1 MKTDVFPKSSC
12 NKISNKIT
20 KSECLGHCILT
31 TNIIAMISH
40 DESTSTCMCCSD
52 ISGDHVRDPNWK
64 SFVPRKCK
72 FLFFYQS
79 FCVSKLKLS
88 LLQQNKVLNHQ
99 HIKQEHSFV
108 CFRAK
113 QLYSIKKFKFTD
125 PPNPSPHKFGN
136 ITS

>member
-1 MKTDVFPKSSC
+1 MLSTVCVAVFLVAHIISIEATRIKTFYGMKTDLFPKSSC
-12 NKISNKIT
+12 NKISKKIT
-20 KSECLGHCILT
+20 KSECLEHCILT

-52 ISGDHVRDPNWK
+52 ISGDHVRDPNWE

-72 FLFFYQS
+72 FLFSYQS

-99 HIKQEHSFV
+99 PLTPIK
-108 CFRAK
+108 
-113 QLYSIKKFKFTD
+113 
-125 PPNPSPHKFGN
+125 
-136 ITS
+136 